1 MGCPNNNW
9 KLSTLNKNYE
19 LCKTYPQ
26 CLFLPSTADDY
37 IIRGSARFRS
47 KSRLPVLSYLYT
59 NKVCVMIPIEVKHPL
74 NFFFFFVQF
83 DSGFNMSLCTTII
96 WFQCSLY

>member
-74 NFFFFFVQF
+74 NFFFF
-83 DSGFNMSLCTTII
+83 
-96 WFQCSLY
+96 CSI